1 MEIKRLEMQSDLEI
15 FYALFLEPELTKDLI
30 TILEDYRINS
40 RLKAEYPVLGVQI
53 SEMNVHTVS
62 QRPSLDELA
71 NDKQRAVEL
80 IAQRLSA
87 GTTKEQVPGNLLQT
101 LEQALSI
108 CQPLSSSHA
117 DIHETARVAA
127 ELYFLIDDQF
137 QGPYKQM
144 DPFSAPLDQ
153 SQVNKNIGN
162 FGRTARK
169 ISENIDSETDKR
181 PPGDAKKQMTLA
193 CHLKM
198 QQENC

>member
-15 FYALFLEPELTKDLI
+15 FYALFPEPELTKDLI

-153 SQVNKNIGN
+153 SQVNQNIGN